1 MTLIRRQ
8 KAVIAALVLYWPT
21 LFVLAHIPVPKIVR
35 AAHVSDK
42 SLHLLAYMILTFLLW
57 SAIRPLE
64 KVRWR
69 NAAVWWILATVLV
82 YGVCDECLQYFV
94 VGRSMDPM
102 DYLADVAGTV
112 TALGVLAIVPF
123 WPASV
128 LVCGATIYTLAVVTR
143 TNLTALLPVTMTL
156 FHLTTHAVFT
166 LLWMG
171 CVRQRLDPRRNARLW
186 LITSISAPMALVLVT
201 RASTAISGKTFEA
214 PDVIAAL
221 AGILIAVLIVSV
233 SGALSRR
240 GERAVGLSSADG

>member
-8 KAVIAALVLYWPT
+8 KAVIAALVLYWPA
-21 LFVLAHIPVPKIVR
+21 LFVLAHIPVPQVVR

-57 SAIRPLE
+57 SAVRPLE

-69 NAAVWWILATVLV
+69 KAAVWWILAVVLV

-94 VGRSMDPM
+94 ASRSMDPM

-112 TALGVLAIVPF
+112 TALAVLAVTSF

-128 LVCGATIYTLAVVTR
+128 FIAGATIYTLAVVTR
-143 TNLTALLPVTMTL
+143 ANLTALLPVTMTL
-156 FHLTTHAVFT
+156 FHLATYAVFT

-171 CVRQRLDPRRNARLW
+171 CLRQWLDPKRNTGLW
-186 LITSISAPMALVLVT
+186 LITSISLPLILVLVT
-201 RASTAISGKTFEA
+201 RVSAAISGKVFETSDA
-214 PDVIAAL
+214 ISAI
-221 AGILIAVLIVSV
+221 AGILAAALIVSAA
-233 SGALSRR
+233 GALTRR
-240 GERAVGLSSADG
+240 SERRIQLSSADA